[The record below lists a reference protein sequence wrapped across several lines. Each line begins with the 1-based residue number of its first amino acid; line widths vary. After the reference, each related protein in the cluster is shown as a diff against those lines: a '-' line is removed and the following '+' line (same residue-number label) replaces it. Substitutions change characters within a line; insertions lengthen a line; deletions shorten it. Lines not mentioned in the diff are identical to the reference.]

1 MNTFINT
8 TGNGPVTMSTRDI
21 AELVD
26 KRHDNVM
33 RDTKAMLD
41 ALELPALSFEGSYV
55 GGNGKALPCYN
66 LPRDL
71 TMTLVT
77 GYSIPLRK
85 KVIDRLDE
93 LERGERK
100 ASPDHIDFSD
110 PRVILGAFQHLQLT
124 CSEQATVIADQAQQ
138 IATMAPAV
146 DALEQIA
153 DAHGSMSRTEAAKH
167 LGVPPQTLC
176 KWMRTHM
183 WTYRRAGA
191 KDDLAY
197 QAKIN
202 AGYLEHKVTTGP
214 RPDGTEW
221 IGTQVRVTPRG
232 LTVLA
237 KAFPK
242 PAEAAVVSA
251 LRSHMAKVA

>member
-1 MNTFINT
+1 MNEISNITSPNGATMT
-8 TGNGPVTMSTRDI
+8 TLDI
-21 AELVD
+21 AELCE

-33 RDTKAMLD
+33 ADVRTMLD
-41 ALELPALSFEGSYV
+41 ALELSALTFQGSYI
-55 GGNGKALPCYN
+55 GGNGKSLPLFN

-93 LERGERK
+93 LERSTALSASEFNIPKTLPEALRLAADLGEQLQVSQE
-100 ASPDHIDFSD
+100 A
-110 PRVILGAFQHLQLT
+110 LAGAAAALQN
-124 CSEQATVIADQAQQ
+124 A
-138 IATMAPAV
+138 MPAV
-146 DALEQIA
+146 EALEQIA
-153 DAHGSMSRTEAAKH
+153 ESHGSMCRTEAAKH
-167 LGVPPQTLC
+167 LGVPPHALC

-183 WTYRRAGA
+183 WTYRRAGT

-197 QAKIN
+197 QSKIN

-221 IGTQVRVTPRG
+221 IGTQVRITPRG

-242 PAEAAVVSA
+242 PAEPAVATA
-251 LRSHMAKVA
+251 LRNHMAKVA